1 MDPISIITAAASL
14 AGAVFAASLKIKN
27 TLDQLDDAPQNV
39 SDVAEEVYAVRY
51 ALGQVEDVVR
61 RDPDVVE
68 RLALAD
74 VFSLAVGGCHATLLR
89 INEEYERLFARSDWK
104 ARVQALWKDGEMT
117 RLLSRLD
124 RKKATLTLLTQ
135 TLNLRSTQDIKD
147 LLVQNQSTL
156 VAAIQDLREPLPYE
170 SRPRAAISGPVDDD
184 TVNSV
189 YGDNESVLST
199 TEFDFDFDLI
209 NTKTYRRALARA
221 QSRAK
226 GSPVDTNKPLPEVQG
241 GDSPRS
247 LEPVAEDTTEDVAD
261 TIDLSG
267 DTLAS
272 QYTLSRATT
281 LLPETEGSTP
291 TTPTASSDKQ
301 VQSMARI
308 ESGGEAKP
316 AATSTTSLVSE
327 DPNDEKMKNASSK
340 KPNKH
345 EARRRLR
352 LEEAAARAEKKRSRG
367 GRPPL
372 LAHPPGFHS
381 TPSLASD
388 GGGMGRVGEQ
398 PARSASEGTVQAPE
412 KPRHRH
418 KCGRRADARLRSCE
432 GNIPD
437 IIAKAQR
444 ARGPRGLPGPVEA
457 VEEAVRQ
464 LGISDSTH
472 LRGGRG
478 RQR

>member
-1 MDPISIITAAASL
+1 ISIITAAASL
-14 AGAVFAASLKIKN
+14 AGAVFAASLKVKN
-27 TLDQLDDAPQNV
+27 TLDKLDDAPQNV

-117 RLLSRLD
+117 RLLGRLD

-156 VAAIQDLREPLPYE
+156 VAAKQDLREPLPYE
-170 SRPRAAISGPVDDD
+170 SRLRAAIQDPVDDD

-226 GSPVDTNKPLPEVQG
+226 ASPVDTNKPLPEVQG

-247 LEPVAEDTTEDVAD
+247 LEPVAEDTTEDVTD

-267 DTLAS
+267 ETLGS
-272 QYTLSRATT
+272 QYTMSRATT
-281 LLPETEGSTP
+281 LLPEREDSTP
-291 TTPTASSDKQ
+291 TTPTAGNDKQ
-301 VQSMARI
+301 PQSVARI
-308 ESGGEAKP
+308 DSGREAKP
-316 AATSTTSLVSE
+316 AATPTTSLVSD
-327 DPNDEKMKNASSK
+327 DPNDEKMKNVSSK

-352 LEEAAARAEKKRSRG
+352 LEEAAARAEKKRAR

-372 LAHPPGFHS
+372 LAHPPGFNS
-381 TPSLASD
+381 TPSLVSD
-388 GGGMGRVGEQ
+388 GGRMGQGAEQ
-398 PARSASEGTVQAPE
+398 SVRSASEGTVQAPE
-412 KPRHRH
+412 KPRHRR
-418 KCGRRADARLRSCE
+418 KCGRRADVRLRSCE

-437 IIAKAQR
+437 IIAKAHR
-444 ARGPRGLPGPVEA
+444 ARGPRGLAWPVEA